1 MQLHAPQFIQPS
13 RNSSRLSP
21 PCARASLEQK
31 LHSQQT
37 SADSDHVSQQ
47 VAPIPQVL
55 RRTALSIADLHP
67 QRLIASSSGSNFVST
82 VCNIADSLIGAFLGP
97 QTLKPNNDPAIHLS
111 GNYAPVPEC
120 PPQCCI
126 DVAGS
131 LPLDL
136 NGIYIRNG
144 PNATRLFE
152 REGYH
157 MFDGDGMLHG
167 IRMHAGKAMYCS
179 RYVRTSRFV
188 QEEIAGRPL
197 FLKFFGGFYGFIGFA
212 RAGLV
217 LVRVV
222 LGVLNMR
229 EGWGLSNTSVCYFN
243 GRVLSLSEDDMPY
256 VIRVTNEGDFITLG
270 RLQFSHTMPS
280 RNMCAHPK
288 FDAST
293 GEMFAFSFRPS
304 LKYPFS
310 FYKVS
315 PNGIKSRE
323 VTVPLKEI
331 PFIHDFAITEN
342 YAIFPD
348 SQFVIRPWKFFSGEM
363 PVVCDKTKTPRLCVM
378 PREATTEA
386 GTFRPLWFKAPDCNG
401 YHYLNA
407 WEEGDEV
414 VLITPII
421 SPPERFLDIPA
432 RGMKC
437 YLTEVRLN
445 LVDGSTS
452 MKRLSNENLEFGT
465 FNLNYTGRKMR
476 YAYLA
481 VGSYPEMTGIVKVDL
496 EAHGEGVDSCI
507 VGRRDFGKG
516 CHGNEPFFVPKM
528 EIQDKEC
535 DDMSDVKSSS
545 KSCEDRGKGVEE
557 DDGYVL
563 CLVHDQSRGASY
575 LLVMDAQSPALDI
588 LASIKLPS
596 RVPYGFHGFFISES
610 QLAKQAAR
618 GAEYTNCV

>member
-1 MQLHAPQFIQPS
+1 MQLHAPQLIPPG
-13 RNSSRLSP
+13 RTPLPLARTPP
-21 PCARASLEQK
+21 PCRGCLEQK
-31 LHSQQT
+31 LQSQV
-37 SADSDHVSQQ
+37 DSDHVLQS
-47 VAPIPQVL
+47 VATVPQVL
-55 RRTALSIADLHP
+55 RRTALSMADLHP
-67 QRLIASSSGSNFVST
+67 QRLIASSSGANFVST

-97 QTLKPNNDPAIHLS
+97 QSLKPSNDPAVQLS

-120 PPQCCI
+120 PPQRCVDI
-126 DVAGS
+126 SGS

-152 REGYH
+152 HEGYH

-167 IRMHAGKAMYCS
+167 VHMQAGKAIYCS

-217 LVRVV
+217 LVRAV
-222 LGVLNMR
+222 LGVLNMS

-256 VIRVTNEGDFITLG
+256 VVRVTNEGDFITLG

-315 PNGIKSRE
+315 PDGIKSRE
-323 VTVPLKEI
+323 VTIPLKEI
-331 PFIHDFAITEN
+331 PFIHDFAITQN

-348 SQFVIRPWKFFSGEM
+348 SQFVIRPWNFFHGEM
-363 PVVCDKTKTPRLCVM
+363 PVVCDKKKTPRFCVM
-378 PREATTEA
+378 PRDATTTQS
-386 GTFRPLWFKAPDCNG
+386 GKSRPLWFKAPDCNA
-401 YHYLNA
+401 YHYINA

-432 RGMKC
+432 RAINC
-437 YLTEVRLN
+437 HLTEVRLN
-445 LVDGSTS
+445 LEDGSTS

-465 FNLNYTGRKMR
+465 FNLDYTGRKMR
-476 YAYLA
+476 YVYLA
-481 VGSYPEMTGIVKVDL
+481 VGCYPEISGIVKVDL
-496 EAHGEGVDSCI
+496 EAQGEGENSCI
-507 VGRRDFGKG
+507 VARRDFGKG
-516 CHGNEPFFVPKM
+516 FHGNEPFFVPRT
-528 EIQDKEC
+528 ELPYG
-535 DDMSDVKSSS
+535 DMSGISHVHSYRKSSNGGG
-545 KSCEDRGKGVEE
+545 RGMEE

-563 CLVHDQSRGASY
+563 CLVHDQRRGASC
-575 LLVMDAQSPALDI
+575 LLVMDAQSPSLDI

-610 QLAKQAAR
+610 QLAKQAA
-618 GAEYTNCV
+618 